1 MGGNDDGDDGMKA
14 VMTIGAI
21 GRGSV
26 EVVCEWV
33 GAEDKGTN
41 FLKNV
46 QTRFPEMLRNIF
58 DSSP

>member
-14 VMTIGAI
+14 VMTIGI